1 MTYKEVQKMQVDAL
15 SKLSASL
22 VIHKAFLEAHAEA
35 GVITKEEAAED
46 HKKVVEGVINYLKK
60 EHENIAT

>member
-15 SKLSASL
+15 AKLSSTL
-22 VIHKAFLEAHAEA
+22 VIHKAFLDAHAEA

-46 HKKVVEGVINYLKK
+46 HKKVVKGIIDYLKK
-60 EHENIAT
+60 EHESK

>member
-15 SKLSASL
+15 AKLSSAL
-22 VIHKAFLEAHAEA
+22 VIHNAFLIALAEA

-46 HKKVVEGVINYLKK
+46 HNKVVKGIIDYLKK
-60 EHENIAT
+60 EHESK

>member
-15 SKLSASL
+15 AKLSSTL
-22 VIHKAFLEAHAEA
+22 VIHKAFLDAHAEA

-46 HKKVVEGVINYLKK
+46 HKKVVNGIIDYLKK
-60 EHENIAT
+60 EHESK

>member
-15 SKLSASL
+15 AKLSSTL
-22 VIHKAFLEAHAEA
+22 VIHKAFLDAHAEA

-46 HKKVVEGVINYLKK
+46 HKKVVDGIIDYLKK
-60 EHENIAT
+60 EHDSK

>member
-15 SKLSASL
+15 AKLSSAL
-22 VIHKAFLEAHAEA
+22 LMHKLFLDAHAEA

-46 HKKVVEGVINYLKK
+46 HKKVVDGVIDYIKK
-60 EHENIAT
+60 EHNESK